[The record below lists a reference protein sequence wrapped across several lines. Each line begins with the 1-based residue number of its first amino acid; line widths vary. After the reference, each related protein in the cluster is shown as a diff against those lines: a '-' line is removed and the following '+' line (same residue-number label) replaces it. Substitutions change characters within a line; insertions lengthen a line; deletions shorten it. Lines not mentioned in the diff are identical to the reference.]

1 MPRAVNL
8 SDEIMR
14 RKATSGTPAALQP
27 TQTAPRISAADEQ
40 LLMEITDQILNDHF
54 EVVHAVAAGQRD
66 EAVLARLVAE
76 VAVARGVSLGRDVD
90 ETVQRVLDNI
100 LRYGLLQS
108 LVTDPAVTDIFVN
121 GPNTVYI
128 RVNDQD
134 RLCPDIAFK
143 DNEHLTQYI
152 RAVLARVGARITNA
166 ECLAD
171 ARDNANKLRINAGI
185 APVAS
190 VPYLAI
196 RKHQAA
202 HYETDDF
209 IRSGTF
215 TEEIVD
221 FLHKAVAARLNIVIS
236 GPTGSGKTTLL
247 RYLANNF
254 LPPTDRIVVLEEEAE
269 LRIRHPNQV
278 ALEAKRQ
285 VGENDKP
292 VTLNDLVRN
301 ALRMAPRRII
311 LGELRGAEAFA
322 LLRAFGTGHDGGLT
336 TVHANDIYNTIDQL
350 AVMMLFAQTPLEY
363 DHLCMLAA
371 DAIDLIVYVER
382 RRVEEISWVSGY
394 DRQHRQVVLEPIFLT
409 RRNEQGE
416 LVYERRPASDRV
428 REFFWRRGV
437 RIE

>member
-8 SDEIMR
+8 SDEILR
-14 RKATSGTPAALQP
+14 RKAAAERPTTPSAPAPQRGSGV
-27 TQTAPRISAADEQ
+27 DEQ
-40 LLMEITDQILNDHF
+40 LLLEITDQILNDHF
-54 EVVHAVAAGQRD
+54 EVVHAVSAGQRD
-66 EAVLARLVAE
+66 ESVLARLVAE
-76 VAVARGVSLGRDVD
+76 AAIARGVSLGRDVE
-90 ETVQRVLDNI
+90 ETVQTVLDNI
-100 LRYGLLQS
+100 LRYGPLQS
-108 LVTDPAVTDIFVN
+108 LVSDPAVTDIFVN
-121 GPNTVYI
+121 GPDTVYV

-134 RLCPDIAFK
+134 VLCPNITFK

-166 ECLAD
+166 DCIAD
-171 ARDNANKLRINAGI
+171 ARDNRNNLRINAGI
-185 APVAS
+185 APVAT

-196 RKHQAA
+196 RKHLAA
-202 HYETDDF
+202 EYSTEDF
-209 IRSGTF
+209 LKSGTF
-215 TEEIVD
+215 TEEILD

-247 RYLANNF
+247 RFLANNF

-285 VGENDKP
+285 VGEDDKA

-311 LGELRGAEAFA
+311 LGELRGQEAFA

-394 DRQHRQVVLEPIFLT
+394 DSQRRQVVLEPIFLT
-409 RRNEQGE
+409 QRNERGE
-416 LVYERRPASDRV
+416 LVYERRPVSERV
-428 REFFWRRGV
+428 RNFFWRRGV
-437 RIE
+437 RVE